1 MLLCSPGY
9 RLSGRRGLGVDKHYS
24 NKVFGDFCLKS
35 LDRISEELRKRRG
48 EWSYIFGNER
58 SAGYEEETI
67 KPKESTK

>member
-1 MLLCSPGY
+1 M
-9 RLSGRRGLGVDKHYS
+9 DKHYS